1 MFAVPLSI
9 RTYLQAIHEK
19 FEKGTETEN
28 QGIRGAVYGH
38 SRSALDAFSETLLRP
53 TSMTDDH
60 VVIRP
65 SFTAFGV
72 LD

>member
-1 MFAVPLSI
+1 MLAVPLSI
-9 RTYLQAIHEK
+9 RMYLQVIHEK
-19 FEKGTETEN
+19 FEKGTGTED
-28 QGIRGAVYGH
+28 QGIRGAIYGH
-38 SRSALDAFSETLLRP
+38 SRSALNAASETLLRP

-60 VVIRP
+60 PIIRP